1 MGGRDVSGF
10 FHLSCFCGNRID
22 FGISIH
28 PEIFYFG
35 RTFRS
40 EPGYFRDCDE
50 TVLFQKSVPFVHATF
65 ESDVVDSSFRPDKI
79 EFFVLEREMIHRP
92 GDSFHSVRAKGFC
105 RIFIEYFNKVREKV
119 YACDLSL
126 GVLCQCD
133 GLSAGTTADVG
144 YL

>member
-1 MGGRDVSGF
+1 MDKKYKDLVIIGSGPAG
-10 FHLSCFCGNRID
+10 LAAAVYGNRAMLD
-22 FGISIH
+22 
-28 PEIFYFG
+28 EI
-35 RTFRS
+35 
-40 EPGYFRDCDE
+40 
-50 TVLFQKSVPFVHATF
+50 
-65 ESDVVDSSFRPDKI
+65 
-79 EFFVLEREMIHRP
+79 VLEREMIHRP

-119 YACDLSL
+119 YACDLSF